1 MSLMSAGSLDIFLI
15 NTSMITAMA
24 NVEVGVRFLM

>member
-15 NTSMITAMA
+15 SNSMITAMA